1 MKMNKTALSAALVLA
16 MGAGSAQADIVKFDW
31 TGTFTMINPNNQ
43 TLVNSD
49 FAGNSTKGHQT
60 EITGTMVFNTS
71 QTASQTTSFAGN
83 PTLSLGPGAGS
94 ATVNSFNFFGGGPA
108 VAHDITMQAIGDGSG
123 TGTPGTLV
131 AGNMK
136 FDWNGTNNINVD
148 IVLDAAGFFSADMT
162 GLAIG
167 DALTMGP
174 GAVAP
179 DYESR
184 CVDVTFGVCTIAL
197 DDPAAGA
204 TSWVNELDG
213 TTVNDASQFN
223 LATTVTGGPRFMATV
238 DGNPFAQENV
248 TITQPGQDG
257 ILGTADDIVFTGNR
271 HTDGISGIRMDNG
284 PFPGFNANF
293 DVAAMTL
300 SGFEPAPVS
309 AVPVPAAVWLFGS
322 GLVGLVG
329 VARRRKSA

>member
-1 MKMNKTALSAALVLA
+1 MNKTALSAALVLA

-31 TGTFTMINPNNQ
+31 TGTFTMINPNDQ

-49 FAGNSTKGHQT
+49 FAGNSTKGKQT

-71 QTASQTTSFAGN
+71 QTDSQSTTFDGS
-83 PTLSLGPGAGS
+83 TVTYGPGAGA
-94 ATVNSFNFFGGGPA
+94 ATVNTFDFFGGGPA

-123 TGTPGTLV
+123 AGPGTLV
-131 AGNMK
+131 AGTML
-136 FDWNGTNNINVD
+136 FDWNGTQNIFVE
-148 IVLDAAGFFSADMT
+148 IVLDAAGFFTADMT
-162 GLAIG
+162 GVGIG

-184 CVDVTFGVCTIAL
+184 CIDVSFGVCTIAL
-197 DDPAAGA
+197 DDPAGGA
-204 TSWVNELDG
+204 TSWVDETSGNV
-213 TTVNDASQFN
+213 VNDASAFGQ
-223 LATTVTGGPRFMATV
+223 TTLITGGPRFMATV
-238 DGNPFAQENV
+238 DGNPFASENV
-248 TITQPGQDG
+248 TITQPGADG

-271 HTDGISGIRMDNG
+271 HQDGLSGIRMDNG

-293 DVAAMTL
+293 DVATMSL
-300 SGFEPAPVS
+300 SGFEPAPS